1 MKLKVFL
8 SLQLSSKGSNLNTRW
23 QKMLTKAVKRSQ
35 MSDNLRTIAITF
47 WNEMEYVQNETQEH
61 INMLNVFGIGSHH
74 VNLPI
79 ALAESQQLLKS
90 ILGVVD
96 SHNVA
101 HRAHECA
108 VSLIDQWSNTS
119 AILSDQMLEALQ
131 LKYDI
136 INAKNRLYD
145 LIQNVYKSSDTI
157 TNAKGIHTANEKNYG
172 KLVHQHQK
180 IMQLHGTIND
190 IFNTNVIPET
200 DTVFNMIVDNH
211 QKLRQDLGTII
222 QLKTIVRDNDEKS
235 TQQLSAIRHEWLPLA
250 QNHSN
255 SLMKTAREYA
265 GLFQNTKN
273 SAEAAMLAR

>member
-1 MKLKVFL
+1 M
-8 SLQLSSKGSNLNTRW
+8 NTRW
-23 QKMLTKAVKRSQ
+23 QKMLTKAVKRNQ
-35 MSDNLRTIAITF
+35 MADNLRTIAITF
-47 WNEMEYVQNETQEH
+47 ENEMEYVQNETQEH

-79 ALAESQQLLKS
+79 ALAESQQLLNS

-101 HRAHECA
+101 HRAHQCA
-108 VSLIDQWSNTS
+108 VALIDQWSNTS
-119 AILSDQMLEALQ
+119 SILNDQMDETQQ

-145 LIQNVYKSSDTI
+145 LTEHAYKTSDTI
-157 TNAKGIHTANEKNYG
+157 TNATGIQAANEKNYG
-172 KLVHQHQK
+172 KLVRQHQK
-180 IMQLHGTIND
+180 IAQLHSSIND
-190 IFNTNVIPET
+190 IYTTNVIPET

-222 QLKTIVRDNDEKS
+222 QLKTICRDADEKS
-235 TQQLSAIRHEWLPLA
+235 TQQLDNVRQEWLPLA
-250 QNHSN
+250 QNYSN
-255 SLMKTAREYA
+255 SLMKTAKEYA
-265 GLFQNTKN
+265 GLFQNTKQ